1 MERIRRERI
10 ILEDLISPIYK
21 TNQNIDT
28 LKIKEI
34 KLTGDKT
41 LSKKISKGL
50 SIEIIKNNRSLNKL
64 DIDSQKNVTET
75 SKNSKGQVTSYRT
88 TISTII
94 SIIDGDDN
102 LVRKKN
108 ISKQFSYN
116 VLTNKFK
123 LKEYQEEIE
132 NNSFSESIETKE
144 LFDHDLNEEED
155 FEIPAFLRRQKF

>member
-1 MERIRRERI
+1 MKKIFILLLLI
-10 ILEDLISPIYK
+10 ITSCGYQPIYK
-21 TNQNIDT
+21 IDQNINT

-34 KLTGDKT
+34 ELTGDKT
-41 LSKKISKGL
+41 LSEKISKEL
-50 SIEIIKNNRSLNKL
+50 SIEIIKNNESLNKL
-64 DIDSQKNVTET
+64 GVDSQKNVAET

-94 SIIDGDDN
+94 SIIDGDGN

-108 ISKQFSYN
+108 VSKQFSYN

-132 NNSFSESIETKE
+132 NNLINQIIRDINIF
-144 LFDHDLNEEED
+144 LN
-155 FEIPAFLRRQKF
+155 F

>member
-1 MERIRRERI
+1 MKKIFILFLLI
-10 ILEDLISPIYK
+10 ITSCGYQPIYK
-21 TNQNIDT
+21 IDQIKDT

-34 KLTGDKT
+34 KLSGDKT
-41 LSKKISKGL
+41 LSEKISKEL
-50 SIEIIKNNRSLNKL
+50 SIELDKNNASLNKL
-64 DIDSQKNVTET
+64 DVNSQKNVTET

-94 SIIDGDDN
+94 SIIDDDNN

-108 ISKQFSYN
+108 VSKQFSYN

-132 NNSFSESIETKE
+132 NNLINQIIRDINIF
-144 LFDHDLNEEED
+144 LN
-155 FEIPAFLRRQKF
+155 F

>member
-1 MERIRRERI
+1 MKKIFILLLLI
-10 ILEDLISPIYK
+10 ITSCGYQPIYK
-21 TNQNIDT
+21 INQNIDT

-34 KLTGDKT
+34 KLSGDQT
-41 LSKKISKGL
+41 LSEKISKEL
-50 SIEIIKNNRSLNKL
+50 SIEIIKNNESLNKL
-64 DIDSQKNVTET
+64 GVDSQKNITET

-94 SIIDGDDN
+94 SIIDGDGN

-108 ISKQFSYN
+108 VSKQFSYN

-132 NNSFSESIETKE
+132 NNLINQIIRDINIF
-144 LFDHDLNEEED
+144 LN
-155 FEIPAFLRRQKF
+155 F